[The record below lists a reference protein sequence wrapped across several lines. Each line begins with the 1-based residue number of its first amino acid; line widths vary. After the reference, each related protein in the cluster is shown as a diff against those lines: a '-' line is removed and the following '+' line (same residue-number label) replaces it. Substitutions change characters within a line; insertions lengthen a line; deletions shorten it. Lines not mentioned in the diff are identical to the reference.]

1 LYTGAFT
8 TAVADPVDP
17 VNPPYGLYT
26 FKADIN
32 NQGQCPDTVV
42 VRYNGSGARAGV
54 DVR

>member
-1 LYTGAFT
+1 MAAVV
-8 TAVADPVDP
+8 AVADP

-26 FKADIN
+26 SKADIN